1 MKNVNEMKN
10 HNLLGR
16 LDISA
21 KFTIYICLGLAVLFI
36 LAGTI
41 IRSQQNSA
49 LQGLLATSKDTVAK
63 MVEGQIQESASNER
77 VKAENIA
84 KLFATLSPEAVSGLD
99 LSGLQIYADSAIND
113 PDLSYLAFLDKNGN
127 PLASAGTKGSDN
139 VDTITMP
146 IQYGG
151 DPLGKVIVEF
161 NHIRLDKYIAVAKGE
176 NEERLSAMA
185 VALGKSIRTA
195 TFSMVA
201 IMITIALAVGILVYW
216 LFHQLINQ
224 RLISLEERFRD
235 IAEGDGDLRKRVPVQ
250 GDDTIDRLGR
260 YFNAVL
266 EKIHQAII
274 EFGHATEQLSKES
287 RHASAISEQTSH
299 GAVQQQTE
307 TDQVAA
313 AMTQMG
319 ATVGEVGKSAGIAA
333 EAAQSADKEANKGR
347 QIVSRTVQSIEGLA
361 VEVNKA
367 SDVIKQLALDS
378 ENIGMIVDVIKG
390 VAEQTNLLA
399 LNAAIEAARAGEQGR
414 GFAVVADEVRTLA
427 QRTQKSTQEI
437 QQMVE
442 RLQKGATNAVQVM
455 VSGQSKAQE
464 TVRQAVEAGNS
475 LESITKGVTT
485 ISAMNTQI
493 ASAAEE
499 QISAVDEINRNIAA
513 ITTIAE
519 QTAEGAKQ
527 SGISSNALTKLA
539 QQLQGLVMQFKV

>member
-21 KFTIYICLGLAVLFI
+21 KFTMYICLGLVVLFI

-99 LSGLQIYADSAIND
+99 LSGLQVYADSAIDD
-113 PDLSYLAFLDKNGN
+113 PDLSYIAFFDKNGN

-176 NEERLSAMA
+176 NEERLGAMA

>member
-1 MKNVNEMKN
+1 MKTVNQRKN
-10 HNLLGR
+10 RNFFSR
-16 LDISA
+16 LDISG
-21 KFTIYICLGLAVLFI
+21 KFTLYICLGLIVLFI
-36 LAGTI
+36 LAGAI
-41 IRSQQNSA
+41 IRSQQQGA
-49 LQGLLATSKDTVAK
+49 LQGLLDSANDIVAK
-63 MVEGQIQESASNER
+63 MFESQIQESTSNER

-84 KLFATLSPEAVSGLD
+84 KLFAILSPEAVSGLD
-99 LSGLQIYADSAIND
+99 LSGLQTYADTAISD
-113 PDLSYLAFLDKNGN
+113 PDLAYIAFMDKTERLLA
-127 PLASAGTKGSDN
+127 AAGTADGKN
-139 VDTITMP
+139 VGRVTTTIE
-146 IQYGG
+146 YSGEL
-151 DPLGKVIVEF
+151 LGKVLVQY
-161 NHIRLDKYIAVAKGE
+161 NHARLDKYINTAKSD
-176 NEERLSAMA
+176 NEERLAAMTSALEKTTRTSTLSMA
-185 VALGKSIRTA
+185 
-195 TFSMVA
+195 A
-201 IMITIALAVGILVYW
+201 IMIIIALAVGILVHW

-224 RLISLEERFRD
+224 RLVSLEDRFRE

-266 EKIHQAII
+266 EKIHKAII
-274 EFGHATEQLSKES
+274 EFGQATTQLSKES
-287 RHASAISEQTSH
+287 THASTISEQTSC
-299 GAVQQQTE
+299 GAMQQQTE
-307 TDQVAA
+307 TDQVAT

-319 ATVGEVGKSAGIAA
+319 ATVGEVGRNAEIAA
-333 EAAQSADKEANKGR
+333 NAAQSADKEANNGKL
-347 QIVSRTVQSIEGLA
+347 IVNRTVQSIEGLA
-361 VEVNKA
+361 IEVNKA
-367 SDVIKQLALDS
+367 SDVIKQLAKDS

-427 QRTQKSTQEI
+427 QRTQQSTQEI

-455 VSGQSKAQE
+455 VHGQNKAKE
-464 TVRQAVEAGNS
+464 TVQHAVEAGAS

-499 QISAVDEINRNIAA
+499 QISAVEEISRNIVA

-527 SGISSNALTKLA
+527 TGISSDALTKLA
-539 QQLQGLVMQFKV
+539 GQLQGLVLQFKV

>member
-151 DPLGKVIVEF
+151 DPLGKVTVEF
-161 NHIRLDKYIAVAKGE
+161 NHIRLDKYVAVAKGE

-195 TFSMVA
+195 TLSMIA

-333 EAAQSADKEANKGR
+333 EAAQSADKEANKGK

>member
-21 KFTIYICLGLAVLFI
+21 KFTMYICLGLVVLFI

-139 VDTITMP
+139 VGTITMP
-146 IQYGG
+146 SQYGG

-161 NHIRLDKYIAVAKGE
+161 NHMRLDKYVAVAKGE
-176 NEERLSAMA
+176 NEERLGAMA

-485 ISAMNTQI
+485 ISAMNIQI

-499 QISAVDEINRNIAA
+499 QISAVDEISRNIAA

>member
-10 HNLLGR
+10 HNLLSR

-21 KFTIYICLGLAVLFI
+21 KFTIYICLGLVVLFI

-63 MVEGQIQESASNER
+63 MVEGQIQESTSNER

-127 PLASAGTKGSDN
+127 SLASAGTKGSDN
-139 VDTITMP
+139 VGTITMP

-161 NHIRLDKYIAVAKGE
+161 NHMRLDKYIAVAKGE
-176 NEERLSAMA
+176 NEERLGAMA

-195 TFSMVA
+195 TLSMIA

-333 EAAQSADKEANKGR
+333 EAAQSADKEANKGK